1 MLVLS
6 HIEFVRRGWRLAGE
20 TFGVRFIS
28 LSLRLTRLK
37 DAELE
42 VTAVC
47 VSNALSQ
54 APSHI
59 GSFNAAASDNTTSD
73 TVIWTGGDSSV
84 ESIRDNDTTSERGEQ
99 TGLNLLQLLR
109 GAVLDWLVSVVQSTE
124 IEHAKASVEN

>member
-6 HIEFVRRGWRLAGE
+6 HIGFVRRGWRLAGE
-20 TFGVRFIS
+20 TFGVMFTS

-47 VSNALSQ
+47 VSIWDNAS
-54 APSHI
+54 
-59 GSFNAAASDNTTSD
+59 
-73 TVIWTGGDSSV
+73 
-84 ESIRDNDTTSERGEQ
+84 TSERGEQ
-99 TGLNLLQLLR
+99 ACLSLLQLLR